1 MRKEKEGRDRV
12 VREEERWVV
21 KGGERQNE
29 TKMSHTER
37 EGRGNRSSMTVR
49 VWSDYVAGTRAYGA
63 VDGGMSQDRRSESAV
78 CVTLWPDTPSNRSVQ
93 THISHTM

>member
-1 MRKEKEGRDRV
+1 
-12 VREEERWVV
+12 
-21 KGGERQNE
+21 
-29 TKMSHTER
+29 
-37 EGRGNRSSMTVR
+37 MTVQ

-63 VDGGMSQDRRSESAV
+63 GDGGMSQDRRSESAV